1 MLISIIIPVY
11 NEEDY
16 IKKLLTRVNSIKE
29 LNKEIIVVNDKS
41 TDNTKNILENECKSL
56 YSKLINNEK
65 NMGKGFA
72 CRKGIDI
79 STGDIII
86 IQDADLE
93 YNPENYI
100 KLIEPIKNDE
110 SKVVYGSRVLPG
122 AKRTRPKTLDFKIR
136 YIANIFLTF
145 LSNILNK
152 QSLSDC
158 HTCYKVFSA
167 DILKSIDL
175 YENGFT
181 FCPEITAKVS
191 RLGIKIKEVPI
202 DYYGRTHDQGKKIF
216 FIDGIKAIYSILK
229 YNLFK
234 NT

>member
-16 IKKLLTRVNSIKE
+16 IKELLTRVNSIKE

-191 RLGIKIKEVPI
+191 RLGIKIKEIPI

>member
-16 IKKLLTRVNSIKE
+16 IKELLTRVNSIKE

-93 YNPENYI
+93 YNPR
-100 KLIEPIKNDE
+100 KL
-110 SKVVYGSRVLPG
+110 Y
-122 AKRTRPKTLDFKIR
+122 
-136 YIANIFLTF
+136 
-145 LSNILNK
+145 
-152 QSLSDC
+152 
-158 HTCYKVFSA
+158 
-167 DILKSIDL
+167 
-175 YENGFT
+175 
-181 FCPEITAKVS
+181 
-191 RLGIKIKEVPI
+191 
-202 DYYGRTHDQGKKIF
+202 
-216 FIDGIKAIYSILK
+216 
-229 YNLFK
+229 
-234 NT
+234 

>member
-1 MLISIIIPVY
+1 MLILNII
-11 NEEDY
+11 
-16 IKKLLTRVNSIKE
+16 L
-29 LNKEIIVVNDKS
+29 
-41 TDNTKNILENECKSL
+41 
-56 YSKLINNEK
+56 
-65 NMGKGFA
+65 
-72 CRKGIDI
+72 
-79 STGDIII
+79 
-86 IQDADLE
+86 
-93 YNPENYI
+93 ENYI

>member
-16 IKKLLTRVNSIKE
+16 IKELLTRVNSIKE